1 MDDYGLADHPAPS
14 RGVQRDEFD
23 DDAPEVT
30 AWPQRGQSS
39 LKQQG
44 GTTFG
49 ASVERLGQG
58 QQGQDKPGQGS
69 LV

>member
-1 MDDYGLADHPAPS
+1 MDDYGLADHS
-14 RGVQRDEFD
+14 STNRGGVQREEFD

-39 LKQQG
+39 LKQG

-49 ASVERLGQG
+49 ASVERQG
-58 QQGQDKPGQGS
+58 QGQDKPGQAS